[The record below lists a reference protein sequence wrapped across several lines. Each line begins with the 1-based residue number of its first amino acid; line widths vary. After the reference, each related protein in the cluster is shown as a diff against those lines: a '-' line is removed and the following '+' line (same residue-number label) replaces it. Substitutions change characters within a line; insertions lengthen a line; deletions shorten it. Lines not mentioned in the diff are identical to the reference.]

1 MSKIIRIT
9 SVILASVFL
18 LSLCSCGLLSGN
30 RSGNNAHEE
39 LMAEVRELAE
49 AAAEQYDAGLTFESE
64 YVWGLAQAEISSL
77 RLFIDWLLWL
87 KGEGENITAVIGD
100 APYRSWEEIIAAG
113 IGSPAPFSF
122 EGLLCRVRGEKE
134 RSEELYE
141 KAKYNPLYSDRDFY
155 YLRDLSVEELR
166 QIREKAAELELE
178 IYGVYTPRTVLLA
191 PPTGA
196 EFSPAYHLAMA
207 EETAEDP
214 KAAAACALNALL
226 ASPLTPSLYAGA
238 VVYELNAGNAELA
251 LEILNDGL
259 FLAPEDASVNY
270 VAALVSH
277 AAGDDASARTF
288 IDTAKANADG
298 EFLENIDRLAEQIG
312 G

>member
-1 MSKIIRIT
+1 MLKKT
-9 SVILASVFL
+9 VAFILAAAL
-18 LSLCSCGLLSGN
+18 LISLCSCGLLSGRGGKN
-30 RSGNNAHEE
+30 TAHEE
-39 LMAEVRELAE
+39 LIAEVRELAA

-64 YVWGLAQAEISSL
+64 YVFGLAQAEISSL

-87 KGEGENITAVIGD
+87 GGEGENITAVIGD

-122 EGLLCRVRGEKE
+122 EGLLCRVMGEKE

-141 KAKYNPLYSDRDFY
+141 KAKYNPLYSERDFR
-155 YLRDLSVEELR
+155 YLRDLSVDELR
-166 QIREKAAELELE
+166 PIREEAAKLELE

-207 EETAEDP
+207 EEMAEDP
-214 KAAAACALNALL
+214 KTAAACALNALL

-238 VVYELNAGNAELA
+238 SVYELNAGNAELA

-277 AAGDDASARTF
+277 TAGDDASARSF
-288 IDTAKANADG
+288 IDTAKAKADG
-298 EFLENIDRLAEQIG
+298 ELLENINRLAGQIG

>member
-1 MSKIIRIT
+1 MLKKT
-9 SVILASVFL
+9 VAFILAAAL
-18 LSLCSCGLLSGN
+18 LISLCSCGLLSGRGGKN
-30 RSGNNAHEE
+30 TAHEE
-39 LMAEVRELAE
+39 LIAEVRELAA

-64 YVWGLAQAEISSL
+64 YVFGLAQAEISSL

-87 KGEGENITAVIGD
+87 GGEGENITAVIGD
-100 APYRSWEEIIAAG
+100 APYRSWEEIIGAG

-155 YLRDLSVEELR
+155 YLRDLSVDELR
-166 QIREKAAELELE
+166 QIREEAAELELE
-178 IYGVYTPRTVLLA
+178 IYGVYTPRTMLLA

-238 VVYELNAGNAELA
+238 SVYELNAGNAELA

-270 VAALVSH
+270 VAALVFH
-277 AAGDDASARTF
+277 AAGDDASARSF
-288 IDTAKANADG
+288 IDTAKAKADG
-298 EFLENIDRLAEQIG
+298 ELLENINRLAGQIG

>member
-1 MSKIIRIT
+1 MPKK
-9 SVILASVFL
+9 ILAFILAAAL
-18 LSLCSCGLLSGN
+18 LISLCSCGLLQGN
-30 RSGNNAHEE
+30 RGKKTAHEE
-39 LMAEVRELAE
+39 LIAEVRELAA

-87 KGEGENITAVIGD
+87 GGEGENITAVIGD

-122 EGLLCRVRGEKE
+122 EGLLWRIRGVKE
-134 RSEELYE
+134 RSGELYE
-141 KAKYNPLYSDRDFY
+141 KAKYNPLYSERDFY
-155 YLRDLSVEELR
+155 YLRDLSVDELKA
-166 QIREKAAELELE
+166 IREEAAELELE

-207 EETAEDP
+207 EEMAEDP

-238 VVYELNAGNAELA
+238 AAYELNAGNAELA

-277 AAGDDASARTF
+277 AAGDDASAASF
-288 IDTAKANADG
+288 IETAKKKADG
-298 EFLENIDRLAEQIG
+298 ELLENIDRLAGQIG

>member
-1 MSKIIRIT
+1 MSKKIL
-9 SVILASVFL
+9 VLILAA
-18 LSLCSCGLLSGN
+18 SLFFTLPSCGLLPGN
-30 RSGNNAHEE
+30 RNKKTAHEE
-39 LMAEVRELAE
+39 LIAEVRELAA

-64 YVWGLAQAEISSL
+64 YVFGLAQAEISSL

-87 KGEGENITAVIGD
+87 RGEGENITAVIGD
-100 APYRSWEEIIAAG
+100 APYRSWEEIVAAG

-122 EGLLCRVRGEKE
+122 EGLLCRVTGEKE

-141 KAKYNPLYSDRDFY
+141 KAKYNPLYEERDLY
-155 YLRDLSVEELR
+155 YLRDLPVGELR
-166 QIREKAAELELE
+166 AVREEAAKLELE

-207 EETAEDP
+207 EERAEDP

-238 VVYELNAGNAELA
+238 SVYELNAGNAELA

-270 VAALVSH
+270 VAALVFH
-277 AAGDDASARTF
+277 AAGDDASARSF

-298 EFLENIDRLAEQIG
+298 GLLENIGRLAGQIG